1 MVQQYCKYNRG
12 AEGVFSSFVIS
23 RVKLLSGICTKVRLV
38 ASGYTQVMLLRKQK
52 KKYLRRDFLL
62 LSVSTQGL

>member
-52 KKYLRRDFLL
+52 KKVFEKRFSAIER
-62 LSVSTQGL
+62 